1 MAVRIKKGYLILGV
15 ILIVAFVVGILSED
29 KLKKEET
36 WLFNEKNVY
45 ETNIKDSWSGFKKE
59 HEFSNDARIGEF
71 SMTLSTIGD
80 FESVKFRL
88 VEPAGKKYKIF
99 YYQDCSA
106 CPELQ
111 DNEITVWNEKAKS
124 VKNYTELMRA
134 DEFFE
139 KLQEVNQQKALTKE
153 TASSLFLVRTRH
165 WSDEISSPG
174 EYYSLEGNQLNKI
187 EAGSEQ
193 NPHKGYNLQI
203 LENTLK
209 NFIPNENTVNI
220 IIGDKTEQ

>member
-1 MAVRIKKGYLILGV
+1 VRIKKGYLILGV
-15 ILIVAFVVGILSED
+15 ILVVAFIVGLLSED
-29 KLKKEET
+29 KLKKEEI

-45 ETNIKDSWSGFKKE
+45 ETNIIDSWTTFKKK

-80 FESVKFRL
+80 IESVKFKL
-88 VEPAGKKYKIF
+88 AEPSGKKYIIF
-99 YYQDCSA
+99 NYQDCST

-111 DNEITVWNEKAKS
+111 DNEITVWNEK
-124 VKNYTELMRA
+124 VKNLNSFSNLMKA
-134 DEFFE
+134 DEFFA
-139 KLQEVNQQKALTKE
+139 KLQDVNLHKAFTKE
-153 TASSLFLVRTRH
+153 TESSLFLVRTRQ
-165 WSDEISSPG
+165 WNEQINYPG

-209 NFIPNENTVNI
+209 HFVPNENTVNI
-220 IIGDKTEQ
+220 IIGDKINN

>member
-1 MAVRIKKGYLILGV
+1 VRIKKGYLILGV
-15 ILIVAFVVGILSED
+15 ILVVAFIVGLLSED
-29 KLKKEET
+29 KLKKEEI

-45 ETNIKDSWSGFKKE
+45 ETNIIDSWTTFKKK

-80 FESVKFRL
+80 IESVKFKL
-88 VEPAGKKYKIF
+88 AEPSGKKYIIF
-99 YYQDCSA
+99 NYQDCST

-111 DNEITVWNEKAKS
+111 DNEITVWNEK
-124 VKNYTELMRA
+124 VKNLNSFSNLMKA
-134 DEFFE
+134 DEFFA
-139 KLQEVNQQKALTKE
+139 KLQVVNLHKAFTKE
-153 TASSLFLVRTRH
+153 TESSLFLVRTRQ
-165 WSDEISSPG
+165 WNEQINYPG

-209 NFIPNENTVNI
+209 HFVPNENTVNI
-220 IIGDKTEQ
+220 IIGDKINN